1 VKAANAK
8 RVLWFLHDQ
17 YSLARLGGVADVVL
31 AADTAACL
39 VSFLREL
46 DLCPLLLSVHK
57 AELAYAHGRNFLRH
71 LIRLAKSVEDRRL
84 LRVTP
89 KVHSF
94 DHLLRVMRRH
104 RLNPA
109 KLANFIDEDLQGKL
123 SRIGKRCHRTTVASS
138 ILLRCLASAE
148 CNLWQSLLLCASS
161 QLKLAGKTLSES
173 AACVVCL
180 GLGRYKLFVS
190 LRWRRLA
197 GRTFA
202 DRESR
207 HGFCVKCFLQ
217 DVAASFQMS

>member
-1 VKAANAK
+1 
-8 RVLWFLHDQ
+8 
-17 YSLARLGGVADVVL
+17 VVL

-94 DHLLRVMRRH
+94 DHLLRLMRRH

-138 ILLRCLASAE
+138 ILLRCLASRSAAFGSPVF
-148 CNLWQSLLLCASS
+148 CGRARNISLLAKLCLSRLRVLYVWVWEGTSSLSASVGGGWRAEPS
-161 QLKLAGKTLSES
+161 RTGNRGMAFVLNVFFKTL
-173 AACVVCL
+173 
-180 GLGRYKLFVS
+180 
-190 LRWRRLA
+190 
-197 GRTFA
+197 
-202 DRESR
+202 
-207 HGFCVKCFLQ
+207 LQ
-217 DVAASFQMS
+217 AFR